1 MEPGGQLL
9 ALARNKGVVLNNKKE
24 ERKLPSVS
32 TFLARYDVV
41 KDSRNLFSCNIS
53 PILRQQVDEIDNVV
67 VSLPIPNHRRDPSK
81 MHIFPSQ
88 SAGAVQDLIQPFDDV
103 GPERNPGELDAV
115 TCHSNVHQQS
125 CSSMNSDSDSLVE
138 DPFQPFNSDNVP
150 PKRQRED
157 KPDSIACNDQGDLH
171 SLLNNVNNIL
181 DNFEH
186 VSSPTSNVT
195 SVDIDFQKVPVE
207 PIIQHPTT
215 ETEIVWNENEENIKN
230 KKRKPKMTTEEKAR
244 PVLESCGV
252 KCRRKC
258 TEKIN

>member
-1 MEPGGQLL
+1 MLNSCNQKVVGTRGGQLL
-9 ALARNKGVVLNNKKE
+9 ALARNKGVVLN
-24 ERKLPSVS
+24 S
-32 TFLARYDVV
+32 TFFASYVVV

-67 VSLPIPNHRRDPSK
+67 VSLPIPNHRRVPSK
-81 MHIFPSQ
+81 MHIFPSK

-150 PKRQRED
+150 PKRQRVD

-181 DNFEH
+181 DNF
-186 VSSPTSNVT
+186 VA
-195 SVDIDFQKVPVE
+195 D
-207 PIIQHPTT
+207 
-215 ETEIVWNENEENIKN
+215 
-230 KKRKPKMTTEEKAR
+230 
-244 PVLESCGV
+244 L
-252 KCRRKC
+252 
-258 TEKIN
+258 